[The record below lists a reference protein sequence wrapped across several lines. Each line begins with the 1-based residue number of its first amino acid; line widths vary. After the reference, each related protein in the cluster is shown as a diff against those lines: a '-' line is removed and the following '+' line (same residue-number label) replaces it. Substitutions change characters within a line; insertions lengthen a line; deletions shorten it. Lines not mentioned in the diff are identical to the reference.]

1 MEQTITF
8 RLEDFEGPLDLLLH
22 LVSKNKMNLYDIEI
36 VSLIDQYVSIVNNL
50 PVYQMESAS
59 EFIEMAAR
67 LVQMKSFLLLPKS
80 EEAERM
86 KQELTGLLVEY
97 SVCKEVAAQLRER
110 AEGRYTA
117 ARAPAPFEPDE
128 EYALRHDAALLVRA
142 YGLMQGRSHA
152 KPQPR
157 PEQFEPL
164 TTAPIVSVSSRI
176 LFVLRGLMTGRIGR
190 LRQLFSRG
198 ASRSQS
204 VATFLAVLEL
214 MHAGRV
220 CIRQDESLVVQT
232 TDRRARRV
240 QRDARERNE

>member
-22 LVSKNKMNLYDIEI
+22 LVSQNKMNLYDIEI
-36 VSLIDQYVSIVNNL
+36 VSLIDQYVSMVNGL

-67 LVQMKSFLLLPKS
+67 LVQMKSFFLLPKS

-97 SVCKEVAAQLRER
+97 SVCKAVAAQLRER
-110 AEGRYTA
+110 AQGLYTA
-117 ARAPAPFEPDE
+117 VRQPAALEPDTA
-128 EYALRHDAALLVRA
+128 YRLRHDPAQLTRA
-142 YGLMQGRSHA
+142 YDAIQGRGKA

-164 TTAPIVSVSSRI
+164 TTAPIVSVASRI
-176 LFVLRGLMTGRIGR
+176 IYVLRGLMTGRVGR
-190 LRQLFSRG
+190 LRQLFRRD
-198 ASRSQS
+198 ASRSQA

-214 MHAGRV
+214 VHAGRV
-220 CIRQDESLVVQT
+220 SIREDETLAVRPSE
-232 TDRRARRV
+232 RHARRS
-240 QRDARERNE
+240 

>member
-8 RLEDFEGPLDLLLH
+8 HIEDFEGPLDLLLH
-22 LVSKNKMNLYDIEI
+22 LVSQNKMNLYDIEI
-36 VSLIDQYVSIVNNL
+36 VSLIDQYVSIVNGL
-50 PVYQMESAS
+50 PAYRMESAS

-67 LVQMKSFLLLPKS
+67 LVQMKSFFLLPKS

-97 SVCKEVAAQLRER
+97 SVCKEVAARLSAR
-110 AEGRYTA
+110 GKGLYTA
-117 ARAPAPFEPDE
+117 VRQPAAVELE
-128 EYALRHDAALLVRA
+128 NEYNLRHDAELLLRA
-142 YGLMQGRSHA
+142 YDAIQGRSRV

-164 TTAPIVSVSSRI
+164 TAAPIVSVASRI
-176 LFVLRGLMTGRIGR
+176 IHVLRGLMTGRVSR
-190 LRQLFSRG
+190 LRQLFSRD

-214 MHAGRV
+214 VRAGRV
-220 CIRQDESLVVQT
+220 SIDEDESLQMQKT
-232 TDRRARRV
+232 GRRPRRA
-240 QRDARERNE
+240 E